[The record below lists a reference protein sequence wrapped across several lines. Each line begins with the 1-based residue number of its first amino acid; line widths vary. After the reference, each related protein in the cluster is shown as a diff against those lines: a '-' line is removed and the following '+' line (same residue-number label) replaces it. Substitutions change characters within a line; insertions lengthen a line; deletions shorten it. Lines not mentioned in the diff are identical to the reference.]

1 VIYLAL
7 LVWNKPVLT
16 LYRDRRPQPEREPL
30 AVVQAKKLTVTT
42 SEKKTLEG
50 SVEDFFALMGNLDY
64 ISFKGGEIDR
74 YVVCWF
80 DDKGDDFI
88 QAARRLS
95 GVTFPPGMSFKVDER
110 GKRTYNTTF
119 KAEYGKL
126 E

>member
-1 VIYLAL
+1 LAL

-16 LYRDRRPQPEREPL
+16 IYRDRRPQPEREPL
-30 AVVQAKKLTVTT
+30 AVVQAKKLTLTT
-42 SEKKTLEG
+42 SEKKTLDGTLEG
-50 SVEDFFALMGNLDY
+50 FFALMGNLDY
-64 ISFKGGEIDR
+64 ISFRGGETDR

-80 DDKGDDFI
+80 DDKEDDFI
-88 QAARRLS
+88 HGARRLS

-110 GKRTYNTTF
+110 GKRTYTTSF

>member
-1 VIYLAL
+1 MQ

-16 LYRDRRPQPEREPL
+16 LYRDRRPQPERQPL
-30 AVVQAKKLTVTT
+30 AVVQAKKLTVVT

-64 ISFKGGEIDR
+64 ISFKGGEADR
-74 YVVCWF
+74 YIVCWF
-80 DDKGDDFI
+80 DDKADDFV

-119 KAEYGKL
+119 TAEFGKL

>member
-1 VIYLAL
+1 MAL

-30 AVVQAKKLTVTT
+30 AVVQAKRLTVIT
-42 SEKKTLEG
+42 SEKKALDG
-50 SVEDFFALMGNLDY
+50 NIEDFFALMGNLDY

-74 YVVCWF
+74 YIVCWF
-80 DDKGDDFI
+80 DDKEDDFI
-88 QAARRLS
+88 QSARRLS
-95 GVTFPPGMSFKVDER
+95 GVTFPPGMPFKVDER
-110 GKRTYNTTF
+110 GKRTYNTSF

>member
-1 VIYLAL
+1 MIYLAQHI
-7 LVWNKPVLT
+7 WNKPVLT
-16 LYRDRRPQPEREPL
+16 LYRDRRTQPERNPL
-30 AVVQAKKLTVTT
+30 AVVQARKLSVTT

-50 SVEDFFALMGNLDY
+50 NVEDFFALMGNLDY
-64 ISFKGGEIDR
+64 ISFKGGEADR
-74 YVVCWF
+74 YIVCWF
-80 DDKGDDFI
+80 DDKDDDFI

>member
-16 LYRDRRPQPEREPL
+16 LYRDRRPQPEREPF
-30 AVVQAKKLTVTT
+30 AVVQAKKLAVTT
-42 SEKKTLEG
+42 SENKTLEG
-50 SVEDFFALMGNLDY
+50 NVEDVFALMGNLDY
-64 ISFKGGEIDR
+64 ISFKGGEADR

-80 DDKGDDFI
+80 DDKEDDFV
-88 QAARRLS
+88 QAARRLT

-110 GKRTYNTTF
+110 GKRIYNTTF
-119 KAEYGKL
+119 KAENGKL

>member
-1 VIYLAL
+1 MVL

-16 LYRDRRPQPEREPL
+16 FYRDRRPQPEREPF
-30 AVVQAKKLTVTT
+30 AVVQTKRLAVTT

-50 SVEDFFALMGNLDY
+50 NLDDFFALMGNLDY
-64 ISFKGGEIDR
+64 ITFKGGEIDR

-80 DDKGDDFI
+80 DDKEDDFI
-88 QAARRLS
+88 QAARRLE
-95 GVTFPPGMSFKVDER
+95 GVTFPPGMPFKVDES
-110 GKRTYNTTF
+110 GKKTYNTSF